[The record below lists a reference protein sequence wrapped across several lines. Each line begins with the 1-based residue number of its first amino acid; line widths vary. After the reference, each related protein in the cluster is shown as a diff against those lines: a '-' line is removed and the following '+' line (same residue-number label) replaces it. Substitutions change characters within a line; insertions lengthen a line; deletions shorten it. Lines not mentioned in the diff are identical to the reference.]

1 MTTVRPISRPDKAS
15 SRTRRRYP
23 RWRALS
29 LSLVYVV
36 FAIHIIHWK
45 LTGKTLAP
53 LELNEVMYTLEL
65 GIITAGF
72 LFMCLLVLGTL
83 IFGRFFC
90 SWACHIMVLQELCAW
105 CLRRIG
111 ILAKPIRSRFLLWVP
126 PLTAVYMFLWPQV
139 VRAWESRALPTFHMA
154 TDRDGW
160 ASLVTNNFWRNLPG
174 PWIIALTFVVCGIL
188 MIYLLGSRTF
198 CTYVCPYGAVF
209 SLADRFSPGRILV
222 HDNCKQC
229 GRCTAVCTSGIRVH
243 EETEQYGRVVNPAC
257 LKCLDCVSI
266 CPQEALHY
274 GMSKPAFFASFRSGG
289 RFGLPYDFTLA
300 EELLAAMAFIAVVLT
315 FRGLYSRIP
324 FLLSL
329 ALGVMIGYAIIVLVR
344 LAMRRDVRLS
354 TLTLRGEGR
363 LSRAGRAYG
372 GAMALLSI
380 FVGHSAFVR
389 FHEYFGLRQ
398 VAMLGD
404 TGPAANEALAR
415 RAFVHLAAA
424 DRWGLISN
432 ERVERGLATAT
443 FTLGRFDDV
452 LTYANRYLSRHP
464 TDAAIQLTVARTL
477 TRKGDLGGGERE
489 FRSIAANIDANN
501 AAARPLWL
509 TAKTE
514 LAELLTRRGDFRQA
528 EAELRAVVTMA
539 PDRAGTHA
547 DLGGVLAELGRF
559 DEAISELKQAF
570 RLDPSLGGAAYN
582 LGTLLLHLDRVE
594 EAVVFLQEAA
604 QLISDDADLY
614 NNLGSALLRSGRP
627 DEAERQLQRALHLN
641 PNHADAH
648 FNLGIVLTARN
659 DLVPAADHMRQA
671 ASLDP
676 RYTHLL
682 KSSE

>member
-1 MTTVRPISRPDKAS
+1 MSTVRSKPEPKKAGP
-15 SRTRRRYP
+15 RTRRRYA

-45 LTGKTLAP
+45 LTGQTLAP

-126 PLTAVYMFLWPQV
+126 PLTACYMFLWPQV
-139 VRAWESRALPTFHMA
+139 VRAWESRAFPTFHMA

-174 PWIIALTFVVCGIL
+174 PWIIALTFLVCGIL

-209 SLADRFSPGRILV
+209 SLADRFSPGKILV
-222 HDNCKQC
+222 RDNCKQC
-229 GRCTAVCTSGIRVH
+229 GLCTATCTSGIRVH
-243 EETEQYGRVVNPAC
+243 EETAKHGRVVNPAC
-257 LKCLDCVSI
+257 LKCLDCVSV
-266 CPQEALHY
+266 CPQGALHY
-274 GMSKPAFFASFRSGG
+274 GMAKPAFFSSKRSGG

-300 EELLAAMAFIAVVLT
+300 EEVLAALVFITVVLS
-315 FRGLYSRIP
+315 FRGLYSQIP

-329 ALGVMIGYAIIVLVR
+329 AMGVMIAYAVILLVR
-344 LAMRRDVRLS
+344 LATRQDVRLS
-354 TLTLRGEGR
+354 LWTLRGEGG
-363 LSRAGRAYG
+363 LSRAGRGYVW
-372 GAMALLSI
+372 AMALLLI
-380 FVGHSAFVR
+380 FVGHSAFIR
-389 FHEYFGLRQ
+389 FHEYLGLRQ
-398 VAMLGD
+398 VAMLAE
-404 TGPAANEALAR
+404 TGPAVNESLAR
-415 RAFVHLAAA
+415 GAMAHLLTV

-464 TDAAIQLTVARTL
+464 TDSTIQLTVARSR
-477 TRKGDLGGGERE
+477 TRTGDLDGGERE
-489 FRSIAANIDANN
+489 FRSIVANIDERK
-501 AAARPLWL
+501 AAALPLWL

-514 LAELLTRRGDFRQA
+514 LAELLARRGDFLRA
-528 EAELRAVVTMA
+528 EVELRAVVAKA
-539 PDRAGTHA
+539 PDRAGAHA
-547 DLGGVLAELGRF
+547 DLGGALAELGRY
-559 DEAISELKQAF
+559 DEAIDELTLAL

-582 LGTLLLHLDRVE
+582 LGTLLLHLDRIE
-594 EAVVFLQEAA
+594 EAIIALYQAA
-604 QLISDDADLY
+604 RLIVDDADLY
-614 NNLGSALLRSGRP
+614 NNLGSALLRSGRLE
-627 DEAERQLQRALHLN
+627 EAQRQLQLALSIS

-648 FNLGIVLTARN
+648 FNLGRVFASSSNAEQAMVHLR
-659 DLVPAADHMRQA
+659 RA

-676 RYTHLL
+676 RYAQLL
-682 KSSE
+682 KGSE

>member
-1 MTTVRPISRPDKAS
+1 MTTVQTS
-15 SRTRRRYP
+15 SKPGKTGAKTRRRYP

-36 FAIHIIHWK
+36 FAIHIVHWK

-139 VRAWESRALPTFHMA
+139 LRAWESRALPTFHMA

-174 PWIIALTFVVCGIL
+174 PWIIALTFLVCGIL

-209 SLADRFSPGRILV
+209 SLADRFSPGKILV

-229 GRCTAVCTSGIRVH
+229 GRCTAACTSGIRVH
-243 EETEQYGRVVNPAC
+243 EETEQHGRVVNPAC
-257 LKCLDCVSI
+257 LKCLDCVSV
-266 CPQEALHY
+266 CPQGALHY
-274 GMSKPAFFASFRSGG
+274 GMSKPAFFASYRSGG

-300 EELLAAMAFIAVVLT
+300 EELLAATVFITVVLT

-329 ALGVMIGYAIIVLVR
+329 ALGVMIAYAIIVLVR
-344 LAMRRDVRLS
+344 LATRRDVRLS
-354 TLTLRGEGR
+354 SWTLRGEGR
-363 LSRAGRAYG
+363 LSRAGHAYV
-372 GAMALLSI
+372 GAMAMLLI
-380 FVGHSAFVR
+380 LVGHSAFVR

-398 VAMLGD
+398 VLAFGNTDL
-404 TGPAANEALAR
+404 AANEALAG
-415 RAFVHLAAA
+415 RAIVHLAAA
-424 DRWGLISN
+424 DRWGLIPN

-443 FTLGRFDDV
+443 FALGRFDDV

-477 TRKGDLGGGERE
+477 VRTGDLEGGERA
-489 FRSIAANIDANN
+489 FRTIAASIDANN

-514 LAELLTRRGDFRQA
+514 LAESLARRGDFRRA
-528 EAELRAVVTMA
+528 EAELRAIVTMA
-539 PDRAGTHA
+539 PDRAGAHA
-547 DLGGVLAELGRF
+547 DLGGALAELGQF
-559 DEAISELKQAF
+559 DEAINELKQAL

-582 LGTLLLHLDRVE
+582 LGTLLLHLERLD
-594 EAVVFLQEAA
+594 EAVVFLQQAA
-604 QLISDDADLY
+604 QLIGDDADLY

-627 DEAERQLQRALHLN
+627 DEAKRQLQRALSIS

-648 FNLGIVLTARN
+648 FNLGMVFTASSN
-659 DLVPAADHMRQA
+659 AEQAANHFRQA
-671 ASLDP
+671 ALLDP
-676 RYTHLL
+676 RYTQLL

>member
-1 MTTVRPISRPDKAS
+1 MTTVRSNSRPRKAG

-45 LTGKTLAP
+45 LTGRTLAP

-139 VRAWESRALPTFHMA
+139 VRAWESRAFPTFHMA

-174 PWIIALTFVVCGIL
+174 PWIIALTFLVCGIL

-209 SLADRFSPGRILV
+209 SLADRFSPGKILV

-229 GRCTAVCTSGIRVH
+229 GLCTATCTSGIRVH
-243 EETEQYGRVVNPAC
+243 EETAQYGRVVNPAC
-257 LKCLDCVSI
+257 LKCLDCVSV
-266 CPQEALHY
+266 CPQGALHY
-274 GMSKPAFFASFRSGG
+274 GMSKPAFFASYRSGG

-300 EELLAAMAFIAVVLT
+300 EELLAAMAFITVVLT

-329 ALGVMIGYAIIVLVR
+329 ALGVMIAYAIILLVR
-344 LAMRRDVRLS
+344 LATRRDVRLS
-354 TLTLRGEGR
+354 SWTLRGEGR
-363 LSRAGRAYG
+363 LSRAGRAYV
-372 GAMALLSI
+372 GATALLLI

-398 VAMLGD
+398 VQAFSD
-404 TGPAANEALAR
+404 TDPAANDALAR
-415 RAFVHLAAA
+415 GALAHLVTA

-432 ERVERGLATAT
+432 ERVERDLVTAA
-443 FTLGRFDDV
+443 FALGQLDDV
-452 LTYANRYLSRHP
+452 LRYANRYLSRHP
-464 TDAAIQLTVARTL
+464 TDASIRLTAARTL
-477 TRKGDLGGGERE
+477 TKTGDLNGGERE
-489 FRSIAANIDANN
+489 FRLIAANIDANN

-514 LAELLTRRGDFRQA
+514 LAELLARRGDFQRA
-528 EAELRAVVTMA
+528 EVELRAVVAMA
-539 PDRAGTHA
+539 PDRAGVHA
-547 DLGGVLAELGRF
+547 DLGGALAELGRF
-559 DEAISELKQAF
+559 DEAIDELRQAL
-570 RLDPSLGGAAYN
+570 RLDASLGGAAYN
-582 LGTLLLHLDRVE
+582 LGSLLLHLDRIE
-594 EAVVFLQEAA
+594 EAVVFLQQAT
-604 QLISDDADLY
+604 QFIDDDADLY
-614 NNLGSALLRSGRP
+614 NNLGSALLRSGRL
-627 DEAERQLQRALHLN
+627 DEAQRQLQRALSIS

-648 FNLGIVLTARN
+648 FNLGRVFASN
-659 DLVPAADHMRQA
+659 NNVEQAADHLRLA

-676 RYTHLL
+676 RYAHLL